1 MNILILSVG
10 TRCQLVKYFKDRNN
24 GFKRVIVTDCSRYA
38 PALYIADKY
47 YISPRIDDSDY
58 LEYINEICLSEKI
71 DVILPLNEME
81 LEVVSDHCKFFERNG
96 HMVAVSDSDTIR
108 LCKDKYLLYK
118 YLNKNKIPCVE
129 TYSTEDIFS
138 SDNIQFPIMIKE
150 RCGAGSVGMIKC
162 YNRELLNGYINN
174 SDIECIVQPYI
185 SGKEYGVDLYIDYIS
200 GEIVDIFI
208 KEKIRMRAG
217 ETEKSKAIKNEKILK
232 LIEKLTKV
240 IRFKG
245 AIDIDIL
252 EDNGE
257 YFILEI
263 NPRFGGGYP
272 HAYECGVN
280 FIKYLS
286 NNAAKLVNNPES
298 GNYMEGK
305 ILLKYTESMLLDE
318 KDML

>member
-10 TRCQLVKYFKDRNN
+10 TKCQLVKYFKDRNN

-58 LEYINEICLSEKI
+58 LEYINEICL
-71 DVILPLNEME
+71 
-81 LEVVSDHCKFFERNG
+81 
-96 HMVAVSDSDTIR
+96 
-108 LCKDKYLLYK
+108 
-118 YLNKNKIPCVE
+118 
-129 TYSTEDIFS
+129 
-138 SDNIQFPIMIKE
+138 
-150 RCGAGSVGMIKC
+150 
-162 YNRELLNGYINN
+162 
-174 SDIECIVQPYI
+174 
-185 SGKEYGVDLYIDYIS
+185 
-200 GEIVDIFI
+200 
-208 KEKIRMRAG
+208 
-217 ETEKSKAIKNEKILK
+217 NEKILK